1 MKRFQYRLETVLDY
15 KTQVLDNLKTEHAA
29 IMQNVNRK
37 REQIRGLKDELT
49 GYETGFDEL
58 KVAGAPTENY
68 LLFDMCIGRME
79 KIIDEEKERL
89 SVLKKQENEKKQEVI
104 EAKVDTSRYEK
115 LKDRKFREYQRAA
128 AKADETFIEEFVS
141 NTALRGRRQHR
152 G

>member
-58 KVAGAPTENY
+58 KVAGAPIENY

-128 AKADETFIEEFVS
+128 AKADETFIQKSVS
-141 NTALRGRRQHR
+141 PIDLRGRRQHR